1 MWLRKKDEEDEAVT
15 ARLRFSADL
24 FLAFM
29 LQFWPPQDIMPEGI
43 PSHGSVPPE
52 VRQSASDHLR
62 QGEDALNATSG
73 DSAPPEEARVDC
85 SY

>member
-1 MWLRKKDEEDEAVT
+1 MEDEEFT